1 MKKLTALACVI
12 ALLFCIGCTSAC
24 AEGDSWTCP
33 ECGAENTTNFC
44 IKCGTKRPE
53 TIVCPDCGEKYPAD
67 TEAAFCGNCGAKLRQ
82 DVIPSARLEGN
93 GFDTPEEAVTY
104 YLEGLKNLNFN
115 QMLRAFAWETQAEHF
130 SVDAKIRRL
139 QAYMMNLKPRL
150 LGDSDFIRTANL
162 YSLRTAQIDAI
173 YQSIELYIL
182 QADHPMQASTGAI
195 VLREDSEFDA
205 FKEKFNNGRLEK
217 LAGMANIR
225 FLTPDEMTEGK
236 FSLERN
242 QENYIKMNA
251 MYGADE
257 TVDVPAVADLDGEIL
272 FCCPTVARYG
282 DKWYLVSVSS
292 MTNMIMGIATNRQAF
307 AAGEGSLDD
316 LLK

>member
-1 MKKLTALACVI
+1 MKKLMALACVI

-24 AEGDSWTCP
+24 AEGDGWICP
-33 ECGAENTTNFC
+33 ECGKENTTNFC

-82 DVIPSARLEGN
+82 DVILSARLEGN

-115 QMLRAFAWETQAEHF
+115 QMLQAFAWETQAAHF
-130 SVDAKIRRL
+130 SVDAKIQRIR
-139 QAYMMNLKPRL
+139 AYTMYLKPRL
-150 LGDSDFIRTANL
+150 LGDSDFVRTANL
-162 YSLRTAQIDAI
+162 YSLRVAQIDAI

-182 QADHPMQASTGAI
+182 QNDHPMQASTGAI
-195 VLREDSEFDA
+195 VFREDGEFDA

-217 LAGMANIR
+217 LAGMTNIR
-225 FLTPDEMTEGK
+225 FLTPDEVTEGK
-236 FSLERN
+236 FSRENNR
-242 QENYIKMNA
+242 ENYIKMNA

-257 TVDVPAVADLDGEIL
+257 TVDVPAVAELDGEIL

-282 DKWYLVSVSS
+282 DKWYLVSLGS
-292 MTNMIMGIATNRQAF
+292 MTNSIMGMDVMRQAF
-307 AAGEGSLDD
+307 TTVEGSLSDF
-316 LLK
+316 LK

>member
-1 MKKLTALACVI
+1 MKRLTAFACVI
-12 ALLFCIGCTSAC
+12 ILVFCIGCMPAC
-24 AEGDSWTCP
+24 AEGDSWICP
-33 ECGAENTTNFC
+33 GCGVENTTNFC

-53 TIVCPDCGEKYPAD
+53 MIVCPDCGEKYPTD

-82 DVIPSARLEGN
+82 DVIASAKLEGN

-104 YLEGLKNLNFN
+104 YLEGLKNLDFD
-115 QMLRAFAWETQAEHF
+115 QMLRAFAWETQADHF
-130 SVDAKIRRL
+130 SVDAKIRRIQSYTL
-139 QAYMMNLKPRL
+139 SLKPRL
-150 LGDSDFIRTANL
+150 LGDSGFIRTANL

-173 YQSIELYIL
+173 YQAIELYIL
-182 QADHPMQASTGAI
+182 QKDHPLQASTGAI
-195 VLREDSEFDA
+195 VFLEDGEFDA

-217 LAGMANIR
+217 LAGLTNIR
-225 FLTPDEMTEGK
+225 FLTPDQVTDGK
-236 FSLERN
+236 FSLDIN

-282 DKWYLVSVSS
+282 EKWYLVSVSS
-292 MTNMIMGIATNRQAF
+292 MTNMIMGMEVTRQAF
-307 AAGEGSLDD
+307 ATAEGSLSDF
-316 LLK
+316 LK

>member
-24 AEGDSWTCP
+24 AEGDSWICP
-33 ECGAENTTNFC
+33 GCGAENTTNFC

-82 DVIPSARLEGN
+82 DVIPSVRLEGN
-93 GFDTPEEAVTY
+93 GFDTPEEAVTC
-104 YLEGLKNLNFN
+104 YLEGLKNLDFN
-115 QMLRAFAWETQAEHF
+115 QMLWAFAWETQAEHF

-139 QAYMMNLKPRL
+139 QAYMATLKPRL

-162 YSLRTAQIDAI
+162 YSLRAAQIDSI

-182 QADHPMQASTGAI
+182 REDHPLKSSTGAI
-195 VLREDSEFDA
+195 VLREDGDFDA

-217 LAGMANIR
+217 LTGLTNIR
-225 FLTPDEMTEGK
+225 FLTPDEVTEGK
-236 FSLERN
+236 FSHEKN

-292 MTNMIMGIATNRQAF
+292 MTNMIMGMNVMQQAF
-307 AAGEGSLDD
+307 ATAEGTLDD